1 MIKRTCLIIDNE
13 DQSEEIEKLIR
24 DASNIGIELSCFQFN
39 VGNTAYSEILSDG
52 LIDIDKVIT
61 EFKSK
66 FKNEYFDIVA
76 FDWDLEDEHITGVEL
91 IRHFTSK
98 KVVRFSPKIV
108 YSGVLDE
115 VLKKIVQENLDLIKT
130 DGKFKPVLKQN
141 GITKIKS
148 LVKNRVFEYLDRD
161 SRDSMIL
168 KFLKEEIQSTEL
180 IVSQILYKYPNFKF
194 ENNFVNTKF
203 NGRTF
208 QEIADILENDDFT
221 GNEFKREVIHQVIAY
236 LTEKI

>member
-1 MIKRTCLIIDNE
+1 MIKRSCLIIDNE
-13 DQSEEIEKLIR
+13 DQSEEIEKLVR
-24 DASNIGIELSCFQFN
+24 DAHNIGIELICLQFH
-39 VGNTAYSEILSDG
+39 VGNPAYAEILTDG
-52 LIDIDKVIT
+52 FIDIEKVKS

-66 FKNEYFDIVA
+66 FKKHYFDIIA

-91 IRHFTSK
+91 IRHFTNNK
-98 KVVRFSPKIV
+98 IARYTPKIV

-115 VLKKIVQENLDLIKT
+115 VLKKIVQENLDLVKIEGT
-130 DGKFKPVLKQN
+130 VTPVLKQN

-161 SRDSMIL
+161 SRDAMIL

-180 IVSQILYKYPNFKF
+180 IVSQVLVMHPEFIFD
-194 ENNFVNTKF
+194 NNFVNEKF
-203 NGRTF
+203 NGKSF
-208 QEIADILENDDFT
+208 QEISDYLETDDQIS
-221 GNEFKREVIHQVIAY
+221 NEFKREIIHQVVSY